1 MTFGIFL
8 AALVLAGAIGFIA
21 YYFTALRPRPGTLD
35 WIAMADRAPFTLAH
49 KRHAMARKDA
59 LPVLIITVVYAVT
72 AFFSLGS
79 TKAPQAYH
87 DFVDGETV
95 TIQVEGDKPLLVSR
109 VWAYSS
115 LGTGAY
121 NLEVSAD
128 GEAWSTLW
136 TKTEQDE
143 WGRDKTVYY
152 WALADGYDPSYALS
166 QDYVKLF
173 KWQDIIPQQAQ
184 WVRYIRITGKADYN
198 QQTLRLGKLIFFDDQ
213 NQPLSFSWSLTDGET
228 APDGLAQLFTVDN
241 NVPVAISWRNSS
253 YFDEIYHPRTA
264 LEHLEGLNPYETTHP
279 PLGKLIL
286 SIGIWLFGMT
296 PFGWRFMGTL
306 FGVLMLPLLYVFLK
320 NMFGKTVVAT
330 CGTALFAA
338 EFMHLAQTRIAT
350 IDTYGVFFILL
361 SYWFFYRWLTA
372 SATPNKKGKTS
383 EGYGSLALAG
393 ITWGIGCACKWTV
406 IYAGVGLAV
415 LYVLHLVL
423 RALAWKRGEE
433 NAPSPAEPAAEP
445 SPDDG
450 LPLPAE
456 LSRVKTPRKRSLAG
470 WLVKT
475 LLLSVL
481 CFVLIPLAIYT
492 ASYIPYALAQGNV
505 GLSLPNTLSGF
516 GRSFP
521 VFWENLWGYLRQGKD
536 FRGPSIPRDSL
547 SGIMLHNQYHM
558 LTYHNGVTTPHSYE
572 SRWYQWLV
580 DGRPILFYLDD
591 MGGSGMTERFA
602 SFNNPLISWA
612 GLLSLI
618 AVAIRF
624 VQRKCGKALF
634 LVVAFLSQLLP
645 WVFIGRTTFAYHYFP
660 SILFLV
666 FCICYLFNDLMEC
679 QWAKWRLPVYG
690 VTGVSI
696 ALYVLFYPALIGLTM
711 PNWYSGGL
719 LRFLPSWPF

>member
-415 LYVLHLVL
+415 LYVLHLVCAPWPGKGGGKRPLPRRAGGGVLPGRRPSPPGGAFPGQDPPEEIPSWVACQDPAPL
-423 RALAWKRGEE
+423 RAVLR
-433 NAPSPAEPAAEP
+433 PHSP
-445 SPDDG
+445 G
-450 LPLPAE
+450 HLYRLLYPLRPG
-456 LSRVKTPRKRSLAG
+456 P
-470 WLVKT
+470 
-475 LLLSVL
+475 
-481 CFVLIPLAIYT
+481 
-492 ASYIPYALAQGNV
+492 GNV

-580 DGRPILFYLDD
+580 DGRPILF
-591 MGGSGMTERFA
+591 TWT
-602 SFNNPLISWA
+602 IWA
-612 GLLSLI
+612 
-618 AVAIRF
+618 AA
-624 VQRKCGKALF
+624 A
-634 LVVAFLSQLLP
+634 
-645 WVFIGRTTFAYHYFP
+645 
-660 SILFLV
+660 
-666 FCICYLFNDLMEC
+666 
-679 QWAKWRLPVYG
+679 
-690 VTGVSI
+690 
-696 ALYVLFYPALIGLTM
+696 
-711 PNWYSGGL
+711 
-719 LRFLPSWPF
+719 